1 MKFTVS
7 KQTLYSS
14 LQRMISVVPA
24 KTTIPV
30 LTNILFEL
38 NNTSLR
44 LTGTD
49 LEVSILTA
57 LEVIGE
63 ENGTAAF
70 PAKKLFDLIRE
81 LPDTPL
87 LFDCDNA
94 HRLTI
99 STEKG
104 VYKIG
109 GESSEEYPHIAT
121 EEHDR
126 LFAYSASG
134 FMKLIDK
141 TVFAVSADEL
151 RTTLMGVLLELR
163 PNELRLVAT
172 DGHRLA
178 KVQDPGFS
186 YTQEPIQVIMPVKAL
201 QLLSRNIDQAD
212 EMEIASSRDHI
223 TFKLGATTIYSKV
236 INGHYPAYERVIPSG
251 NDVTM
256 QVERDLLSATVRRSS
271 IFANQ
276 HTHQVRWQLAPGS
289 LTLYAEDMES
299 GGNSREAIAVEYN
312 GEELE
317 IGYNANYVLEILRHL
332 DTEQVLFRLK
342 DGGSAAI
349 IEPQPQPEGLHYMML
364 LMPIRLNE

>member
-1 MKFTVS
+1 MKFTVN
-7 KQTLYSS
+7 KQALYNS
-14 LQRMISVVPA
+14 LQRMIPVVPA

-38 NNTSLR
+38 NKHSLR

-57 LEVIGE
+57 LEVLGE
-63 ENGTAAF
+63 ENGKAAF

-87 LFDCDNA
+87 AFECDQAN
-94 HRLTI
+94 RLTI

-104 VYKIG
+104 QYKIS

-126 LFAYSASG
+126 KFSYSAAG
-134 FMKLIDK
+134 FVKLVEK
-141 TVFAVSADEL
+141 TVFAVSTDEL
-151 RTTLMGVLLELR
+151 RTTLMGVLLDLRPSELR
-163 PNELRLVAT
+163 MVAT

-178 KVQDPGFS
+178 KVVDQNFS
-186 YTQEPIQVIMPVKAL
+186 YPGEPAQVIMPVKAL
-201 QLLSRNIDQAD
+201 LLLGRNIEQAD
-212 EMEIASSRDHI
+212 QMDIAISRDHL
-223 TFKLGATTIYSKV
+223 TFMLGATTIYSKV
-236 INGHYPAYERVIPSG
+236 INGHYPAYERVIPSD
-251 NDVTM
+251 NNVAM

-276 HTHQVRWQLAPGS
+276 HTHQVRWQFTPNS
-289 LTLYAEDMES
+289 LTLMAEDMES
-299 GGNSREAIAVEYN
+299 GGNSRETIAVDYA
-312 GEELE
+312 GEGLE
-317 IGYNANYVLEILRHL
+317 IGYNANYVLEIMRHV
-332 DTEQVLFRLK
+332 DTAHALFRLR
-342 DGGSAAI
+342 DAGSAAI
-349 IEPQPQPEGLHYMML
+349 IEPLPQPEGLHILML